1 MWARF
6 RLGSRGVWKRISL
19 EECAD
24 SGPGVSIVRRVL
36 TPGCQKLE
44 EFDHFEAKI
53 ADASSGHTSFD
64 TKRVKNNGG
73 HVATTMARAVD
84 AIVLAIVLE
93 LASN

>member
-1 MWARF
+1 M
-6 RLGSRGVWKRISL
+6 
-19 EECAD
+19 
-24 SGPGVSIVRRVL
+24 
-36 TPGCQKLE
+36 
-44 EFDHFEAKI
+44 
-53 ADASSGHTSFD
+53 FD

>member
-1 MWARF
+1 MRKK
-6 RLGSRGVWKRISL
+6 LRGVWEGISL

-24 SGPGVSIVRRVL
+24 SGPGVSILPRVL

-44 EFDHFEAKI
+44 EFDRFEAKI
-53 ADASSGHTSFD
+53 ADASSEKPIFD

-84 AIVLAIVLE
+84 PGNVQ
-93 LASN
+93 